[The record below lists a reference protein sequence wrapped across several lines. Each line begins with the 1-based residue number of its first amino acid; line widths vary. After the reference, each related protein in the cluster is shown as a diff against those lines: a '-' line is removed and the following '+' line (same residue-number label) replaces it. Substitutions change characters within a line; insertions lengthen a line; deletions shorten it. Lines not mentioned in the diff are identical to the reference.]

1 MKMNILCYISA
12 ILLILVDGMISLKT
26 LKVAY
31 NMKSKEGYIINFG
44 TLTIVLSI
52 TALLFII
59 P

>member
-1 MKMNILCYISA
+1 MKMNILYYISA

-31 NMKSKEGYIINFG
+31 NMKSKEGYIISFG
-44 TLTIVLSI
+44 TLTIILSI
-52 TALLFII
+52 AALLFII

>member
-1 MKMNILCYISA
+1 MKMNILCYISV
-12 ILLILVDGMISLKT
+12 ILLLSVDGMISMKT

-31 NMKSKEGYIINFG
+31 NMKSKEGYIISFG

-52 TALLFII
+52 AALLFMI